1 MECIQDLTGG
11 AACFY
16 LASYSYMVDITSPE
30 TRTKRLSFLDSFMPI
45 GFLIGLPL
53 GTLIRSNFGYV
64 ALYLTA
70 ACNILTAILY
80 VAFILKESIKKDTN
94 NDNDEGKITIK
105 PNKGKFYRLDLKALS
120 LTIL

>member
-80 VAFILKESIKKDTN
+80 VAFILKESIKKDI
-94 NDNDEGKITIK
+94 NDEGKITIK
-105 PNKGKFYRLDLKALS
+105 PNKGNFYGLDLKALS
-120 LTIL
+120 LPIL